1 MMKTRWIWG
10 TLIGIGIASAAALAV
25 YAQEKDEKGQKEGAG
40 EEKVALDKVPAKAQ
54 EALKKLA
61 GSAKITEVSKE
72 SEGGMDVFEAKWT
85 IDGRLHEAAV
95 AADGTLVDTEEQMDV
110 KDVPEAVRKAAAA
123 QFPGVAADK
132 VTYTKAVKIIYEA
145 EAKVDGKDRE
155 VKISPTGE
163 VAKHEKGG
171 EKKQEGK
178 DEEKDEDDDD

>member
-1 MMKTRWIWG
+1 MKARWIWG

-25 YAQEKDEKGQKEGAG
+25 YGQEKGEKGQKEGAG

-61 GSAKITEVSKE
+61 GTAAITEVAKE
-72 SEGGMDVFEAKWT
+72 SEDGVDVFEAKWT

-110 KDVPEAVRKAAAA
+110 KDIPDAVRKAAAA
-123 QFPGVAADK
+123 QFPGIDTDK
-132 VTYTKAVKIIYEA
+132 VTYTKTVKIIYEA
-145 EAKVDGKDRE
+145 EAKIDGKDRE

-163 VAKHEKGG
+163 VKKHEKKHE
-171 EKKQEGK
+171 EKHEGK
-178 DEEKDEDDDD
+178 HEEKDEDDDD